1 MASLTPAQS
10 VFTSLTLPVLKRLEK
25 EGFLEASPIQELAI
39 PAILKGGNIL
49 LIAPTGTGKTLAAV
63 LPVLDQFLQARS
75 EQPGA
80 SAQGISI
87 LYVTPLRALNRD
99 LLRRLEAMGEELG
112 VKIEVRHGDTPL
124 SQRARQARSPPDLM
138 ITTPET
144 LQAIL
149 TGKRMREHLRK
160 VRWVIVDEVH
170 ELATDERGV
179 QLSIALERLQELTG
193 KEFQR
198 IGLSATIGEPERI
211 GQFMAGTGRP
221 VSVARS
227 DEVRGLE
234 IDVSSIHPNQEDQ
247 KEAERLGLPASTVA
261 RARRILRIINDHK
274 STLVFTNT
282 REHAEALA
290 AQIQALG
297 GGSTLRVHHGS
308 LSREM
313 REEAEND
320 FQAGRLKALIC
331 TSSLEL
337 GIDIGSV
344 DFIVQYTSPRET
356 TRLVQRVGR
365 SGHTLRGTPR
375 GTILATSP
383 DDVLES
389 AVLAKRASE
398 GRLERPVIHDKALDV
413 LAHQIVGILIQKRQQ
428 SLEDMLQL
436 VKRSYPFRDLEPNE
450 LERVILQLEEL
461 RLIRRFGSGYSPRSP
476 RALQYYFENLSVIAD
491 VKRYTVFDFFRKR
504 RIGSLDQDFVARRC
518 APCAEFILR
527 GQTWKVISVDED
539 DLRMEVEPAQ
549 PSLTAIP
556 GWEGDMIPVQKEVA
570 REVGQARRCIVETGT
585 TDLGLPESELERVQK
600 ALQQQSRQTS
610 VPSDELVLVEGF
622 ENSVIVHSCH
632 GNLVNEVLAM
642 TLAAI
647 FGSSLGSNIA
657 TQVDQYRFALI
668 FPRPVSALMVS
679 EELRRLTPEDL
690 ERTINETVEGS
701 DLFVWRHWHVLR
713 RIGAVS
719 RSADYKARQ
728 ARLLVEVFKNSISN
742 TETRREL
749 FAEKLDVEGAKQV
762 LEGISSAKILLESV
776 QDKGHPSPLA
786 IPLLDRIVPHGLLR
800 PAFEEASII
809 QLVKSR
815 LLGSKLRLVCL
826 FNGDWDSIRTVD
838 GLPDRI
844 KCPVCHSTLV
854 AATYQ
859 GNDTLRKVVEK
870 KKRGTKLST
879 EEEHEWLRASRS
891 AGLIQNYGK
900 HAAVVLAA
908 RGVGPTTGA
917 RILRARTTGDEDFYL
932 NILKAEREFERTRMF
947 WD

>member
-1 MASLTPAQS
+1 MRNSAFS
-10 VFTSLTLPVLKRLEK
+10 TLKPPVLQRLEK

-39 PAILKGGNIL
+39 PAILSGENVL
-49 LIAPTGTGKTLAAV
+49 LIAPTGTGKTLAAI
-63 LPVLDQFLQARS
+63 LPVLDRLIEARAEGKS
-75 EQPGA
+75 R
-80 SAQGISI
+80 GISV

-99 LLRRLEAMGEELG
+99 LLRRLEEMGKDLDI
-112 VKIEVRHGDTPL
+112 KIQVRHGDTPI
-124 SQRARQARSPPDLM
+124 SARSRQAKSPPDVM

-144 LQAIL
+144 LQAIMI
-149 TGKRMREHLRK
+149 GRRMKEHLRS
-160 VRWVIVDEVH
+160 VRWVVVDEVH

-179 QLSIALERLQELTG
+179 QLSLALERLTELTG
-193 KEFQR
+193 VEFQR

-211 GQFMAGTGRP
+211 GQFLVGTGRR
-221 VSVARS
+221 VAVLRS
-227 DEVRGLE
+227 DETRGLQ
-234 IDVSSIHPNQEDQ
+234 IAVRSVHPSLGDQ
-247 KEAERLGLPASTVA
+247 KESVNLGLPASTVS
-261 RARRILRIINDHK
+261 RARMILGIIQSHK

-290 AQIQALG
+290 AQIQAIG
-297 GGSTLRVHHGS
+297 ASVPVRVHHGS
-308 LSREM
+308 LSREL
-313 REEAEND
+313 REEAEKE
-320 FQAGRLKALIC
+320 FQEGKLKALIC

-344 DFIVQYTSPRET
+344 DLIVQYTSPRET

-518 APCAEFILR
+518 APGAEFILR

-570 REVGQARRCIVETGT
+570 GEVGQARRCIVETGT

-690 ERTINETVEGS
+690 ESTFNETVEGS

-728 ARLLVEVFKNSISN
+728 ARLLVEVFKNSIAN

-776 QDKGHPSPLA
+776 QD
-786 IPLLDRIVPHGLLR
+786 
-800 PAFEEASII
+800 
-809 QLVKSR
+809 
-815 LLGSKLRLVCL
+815 
-826 FNGDWDSIRTVD
+826 
-838 GLPDRI
+838 
-844 KCPVCHSTLV
+844 
-854 AATYQ
+854 
-859 GNDTLRKVVEK
+859 
-870 KKRGTKLST
+870 
-879 EEEHEWLRASRS
+879 
-891 AGLIQNYGK
+891 
-900 HAAVVLAA
+900 
-908 RGVGPTTGA
+908 
-917 RILRARTTGDEDFYL
+917 
-932 NILKAEREFERTRMF
+932 
-947 WD
+947 